1 VELSPTAR
9 SLAHLREQGYHVEVV
24 EQNKRA
30 GIKCWKVDLWGFID
44 LLAIR
49 RGEVLGVQVTSRS
62 NVSSRVKKI
71 TDSPLLPLVREAG
84 IRVLVQGWDGEQ
96 LREVDLS

>member
-1 VELSPTAR
+1 VSPTVR
-9 SLAHLREQGYHVEVV
+9 SLAHLRDQGYHVEIV

-30 GIKCWKVDLWGFID
+30 GIKVWKQDLWGWAD
-44 LLAIR
+44 LLCVR
-49 RGEVLGVQVTSRS
+49 RGEVLAVQVTSRS

-84 IRVLVQGWDGEQ
+84 IRVLVHGWDADKLKEI
-96 LREVDLS
+96 DLS

>member
-1 VELSPTAR
+1 VTPTAR
-9 SLAHLREQGYHVEVV
+9 SLAYLRDKGYHVEVV

-30 GIKCWKVDLWGFID
+30 GIKVWKVDLFGFVD

-84 IRVLVQGWDGEQ
+84 IRVLVQGWDGDA

>member
-1 VELSPTAR
+1 MSPTAR
-9 SLAHLREQGYHVEVV
+9 SLAHLRDQGYHVEIV

-44 LLAIR
+44 ILAIR

-62 NVSSRVKKI
+62 NVAARVKKI

-84 IRVLVQGWDGEQ
+84 IRVLVHGWDADKLKEI
-96 LREVDLS
+96 DLS

>member
-1 VELSPTAR
+1 MTPTAR
-9 SLAHLREQGYHVEVV
+9 SLAYLRDKGYHVEVV

-30 GIKCWKVDLWGFID
+30 GIKVWKVDLFGFVD

-84 IRVLVQGWDGEQ
+84 IRVLVQGWDGDA